1 MSMQSH
7 LVELEKRHR
16 ALEDQLHEALNHP
29 GADDLEIAE
38 IKRKTFPFH
47 SKASKVAAR
56 CREMVDCRAV
66 DSPNHPS
73 PRRAAVREL
82 TCALPDFGQIAAA

>member
-16 ALEDQLHEALNHP
+16 ALEAQLHEALNHP

-38 IKRKTFPFH
+38 IKRKKLLIKDEITRLRH
-47 SKASKVAAR
+47 
-56 CREMVDCRAV
+56 
-66 DSPNHPS
+66 
-73 PRRAAVREL
+73 
-82 TCALPDFGQIAAA
+82 

>member
-38 IKRKTFPFH
+38 IKRKKH
-47 SKASKVAAR
+47 
-56 CREMVDCRAV
+56 
-66 DSPNHPS
+66 
-73 PRRAAVREL
+73 
-82 TCALPDFGQIAAA
+82 

>member
-16 ALEDQLHEALNHP
+16 ALEDQLHEVLNHP

-38 IKRKTFPFH
+38 IKRKKLLIKDEITRLKH
-47 SKASKVAAR
+47 
-56 CREMVDCRAV
+56 
-66 DSPNHPS
+66 
-73 PRRAAVREL
+73 
-82 TCALPDFGQIAAA
+82 